1 MPDGATVL
9 LGGLK
14 NSEKRSVR
22 SGVPILN
29 KIPFISALFE
39 RKGNSISNRKLM
51 ILLKATI
58 IIPAEHEPTPAQ
70 LGF

>member
-14 NSEKRSVR
+14 NSEKKSLQ
-22 SGVPILN
+22 SGVPVLN
-29 KIPFISALFE
+29 KIPILSALFE
-39 RKGNSISNRKLM
+39 RKGHSISNRKLM
-51 ILLKATI
+51 ILLKADI
-58 IIPAEHEPTPAQ
+58 IIPSEHEPTPAQ